1 LQASCAGLSVTC
13 EQLNFSVDQ
22 IILAGQKIG
31 VSAMATGLFYML
43 ALLNRAEA
51 QVSASTGWK
60 LIDLRSVL
68 VVVVV
73 GLMEVYQ
80 SSQYR

>member
-1 LQASCAGLSVTC
+1 
-13 EQLNFSVDQ
+13 
-22 IILAGQKIG
+22 
-31 VSAMATGLFYML
+31 MAAGLFYML

>member
-1 LQASCAGLSVTC
+1 MAAGLSC
-13 EQLNFSVDQ
+13 
-22 IILAGQKIG
+22 
-31 VSAMATGLFYML
+31 ML

-68 VVVVV
+68 VVVIV
-73 GLMEVYQ
+73 GLMEVYE

>member
-1 LQASCAGLSVTC
+1 MAAGLSC
-13 EQLNFSVDQ
+13 
-22 IILAGQKIG
+22 
-31 VSAMATGLFYML
+31 ML

-68 VVVVV
+68 VVVV
-73 GLMEVYQ
+73 GLMEVYE

>member
-1 LQASCAGLSVTC
+1 MAAGLFCT
-13 EQLNFSVDQ
+13 
-22 IILAGQKIG
+22 
-31 VSAMATGLFYML
+31 L

-68 VVVVV
+68 LVVV

>member
-1 LQASCAGLSVTC
+1 
-13 EQLNFSVDQ
+13 
-22 IILAGQKIG
+22 
-31 VSAMATGLFYML
+31 ML

-68 VVVVV
+68 VVVV